1 MTVLIFSAFKMP
13 LFVLV
18 FLYFHSTAFILFA
31 GSFLTVVLTL
41 EQRTFFMIS
50 LPCTSWGF
58 IGTTV
63 PWSSLFSSVF
73 SRLSALG

>member
-1 MTVLIFSAFKMP
+1 MTVLIFSAFKML

-41 EQRTFFMIS
+41 EQ
-50 LPCTSWGF
+50 
-58 IGTTV
+58 
-63 PWSSLFSSVF
+63 
-73 SRLSALG
+73 